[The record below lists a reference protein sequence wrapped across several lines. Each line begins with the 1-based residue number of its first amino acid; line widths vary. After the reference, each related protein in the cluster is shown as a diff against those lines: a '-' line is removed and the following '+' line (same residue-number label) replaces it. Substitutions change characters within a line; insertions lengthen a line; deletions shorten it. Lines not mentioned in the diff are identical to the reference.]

1 MIRCLNLGFNYYF
14 LNMLSRSSM
23 VYALDSGAGNWGSIT
38 YKVAVPNVDVLSDS
52 CYRFLQKVLLS
63 GYRKMLTYYDSHA
76 KHLANFEVKNASIGK
91 PVKESPG
98 LAGIAYKRL
107 KLWLM

>member
-1 MIRCLNLGFNYYF
+1 MPEPRIQLLF

-38 YKVAVPNVDVLSDS
+38 YKVAVPKVDVLSYS
-52 CYRFLQKVLLS
+52 CYRFLQKVLRS

-76 KHLANFEVKNASIGK
+76 YRLANLEVKNASIGK
-91 PVKESPG
+91 TCQ
-98 LAGIAYKRL
+98 GIAWFSRDCL
-107 KLWLM
+107 